1 MTVDEG
7 VPKAVYDALGLGIP
21 QHLQSFFARL
31 RDFATMQRRGRLSI
45 SDVDEVYHKELLGP
59 SGSSDLAHYETRL
72 RDGLEEE
79 THRIA
84 VEILAEAATQGVFTA
99 AARRNLE
106 RRHSALVDDAPDR
119 IADALDVLMHDGYLE
134 ACDDGYRFLSRLLK
148 DWWSARFRDHH
159 APLAPPLSTERRAAR

>member
-1 MTVDEG
+1 M
-7 VPKAVYDALGLGIP
+7 
-21 QHLQSFFARL
+21 L
-31 RDFATMQRRGRLSI
+31 RRDRLSV

-59 SGSSDLAHYETRL
+59 SGSNDLAHYETRL

-84 VEILAEAATQGVFTA
+84 VEILAEAATTEVFTA

-106 RRHSALVDDAPDR
+106 RRYSVLVDDASDR
-119 IADALDVLMHDGYLE
+119 ITDALDVLMHDGYLE

-148 DWWSARFRDHH
+148 DWWSARYRDHH
-159 APLAPPLSTERRAAR
+159 ASLAPPLSAERQTPR